1 MQRSV
6 QICMLSR
13 CFTSIP
19 FVSCLYGIQVA
30 KDDEVMVAIS
40 NSNYAM
46 PGGMLDTWMESV
58 KRANVS
64 NAMVIALDK
73 QTKEHAESMGMA
85 AHYMTVQVRLD
96 SLVQCRCHIVQ
107 M

>member
-1 MQRSV
+1 MD
-6 QICMLSR
+6 
-13 CFTSIP
+13 
-19 FVSCLYGIQVA
+19 GIQVA

-46 PGGMLDTWMESV
+46 PGGMLDTWMGSV
-58 KRANVS
+58 RRANIS

-73 QTKEHAESMGMA
+73 QTKEHAESMGIA
-85 AHYMTVQVRLD
+85 AYHMTVQVRLH
-96 SLVQCRCHIVQ
+96 SVVRCTYHTNK

>member
-1 MQRSV
+1 
-6 QICMLSR
+6 MLCKR
-13 CFTSIP
+13 FTLMP
-19 FVSCLYGIQVA
+19 CVSCLFGIQVA

-46 PGGMLDTWMESV
+46 PGGMLDTWMEAV
-58 KRANVS
+58 RRANVS

-85 AHYMTVQVRLD
+85 AHYMTLQVRLD
-96 SLVQCRCHIVQ
+96 SV
-107 M
+107 

>member
-1 MQRSV
+1 MHSSV
-6 QICMLSR
+6 QTCILIR
-13 CFTSIP
+13 RFTMMP
-19 FVSCLYGIQVA
+19 CASCLYGIQVA
-30 KDDEVMVAIS
+30 KDNEVMVAIS

-58 KRANVS
+58 RRTNVS
-64 NAMVIALDK
+64 NAIVIALDK

-85 AHYMTVQVRLD
+85 AHYMTLQVRLD
-96 SLVQCRCHIVQ
+96 SLVQCRCHTVQ